1 MRQAACVLASVFR
14 AGALDLHCR
23 LGRVRVQVLA
33 GPHDLLLSR
42 AVLYWL
48 CANLRVPGH
57 RHYLRRVRCWSS
69 VLVVAAALE
78 PPASCLDAL
87 LALVQAPSWQGWAHA
102 AVRLWGFFFSAPLAL
117 HMPSFDHVPASR
129 TWFLACCSCKS
140 PSWPSSSRPCCCTCL
155 GRARRYLHALGPWRV
170 ALLAFAAVFFILVL
184 ASTVDSA
191 VPAIL
196 LFGLL
201 PRPGLRGGLDA
212 SGFALQPACVLA
224 SVLRV
229 GVHDLLGRLG
239 LIRLEALAGR
249 SCHFLVHG
257 LAFGCV

>member
-1 MRQAACVLASVFR
+1 MRLGSCVKRPTLLQACSALVVHLIFMVALVVFVFKYLLVFVSFFLRVVLLLDVSGFLLQAACVLASVFR
-14 AGALDLHCR
+14 VGALDLHCR

-140 PSWPSSSRPCCCTCL
+140 PS
-155 GRARRYLHALGPWRV
+155 
-170 ALLAFAAVFFILVL
+170 
-184 ASTVDSA
+184 
-191 VPAIL
+191 
-196 LFGLL
+196 
-201 PRPGLRGGLDA
+201 
-212 SGFALQPACVLA
+212 
-224 SVLRV
+224 
-229 GVHDLLGRLG
+229 
-239 LIRLEALAGR
+239 
-249 SCHFLVHG
+249 
-257 LAFGCV
+257 